1 MSLQVKETAYF
12 DMDRLDN
19 GNALAASLLT
29 HDRVFNNCYGR
40 EWRIYKDKKG
50 TWIV

>member
-1 MSLQVKETAYF
+1 MNLKVIKTAYF

-19 GNALAASLLT
+19 GNTLAASLLT
-29 HDRVFNNCYGR
+29 HDRVFNNCYAR